1 MKDNWSFIALLVVLG
16 LVGYILMYKK
26 ETFVPEFLEQG
37 NVKATSETRQ
47 SSYAQKTNHFV
58 MTPSK
63 MEPVPGVETP
73 FRVNMHNS
81 FMT

>member
-1 MKDNWSFIALLVVLG
+1 MKDNLTYVVLLAVVV
-16 LVGYILMYKK
+16 LVGYVLMQSK

-47 SSYAQKTNHFV
+47 SSYAQKTNHFA
-58 MTPSK
+58 MTPSVT
-63 MEPVPGVETP
+63 EPVPGVETP

>member
-1 MKDNWSFIALLVVLG
+1 MKDNWTYIVLLAVIGLLGYVL
-16 LVGYILMYKK
+16 MQTK

-37 NVKATSETRQ
+37 NVKATSGNRQ
-47 SSYAQKTNHFV
+47 SSYAQQTNHFV
-58 MTPSK
+58 MTPSA

-73 FRVNMHNS
+73 FRVNMYNS

>member
-1 MKDNWSFIALLVVLG
+1 VALLAVVG
-16 LVGYILMYKK
+16 LVGYVLMQSK

-63 MEPVPGVETP
+63 PEPVSGVETP

>member
-1 MKDNWSFIALLVVLG
+1 VALLVVVG
-16 LVGYILMYKK
+16 LVGYTLMQSK

-37 NVKATSETRQ
+37 NVKATSGTRQ
-47 SSYAQKTNHFV
+47 SSYEQKTNHFV
-58 MTPSK
+58 MTPSA
-63 MEPVPGVETP
+63 MESVPGVETP

>member
-1 MKDNWSFIALLVVLG
+1 MKDNWTYVALIAVVA
-16 LVGYILMYKK
+16 LVGYVLMQSK
-26 ETFVPEFLEQG
+26 ESFVPEFLEQG
-37 NVKATSETRQ
+37 NVKSTSETRQ

-63 MEPVPGVETP
+63 PEPISGVETP
-73 FRVNMHNS
+73 FRVNMYNS

>member
-1 MKDNWSFIALLVVLG
+1 MNDNWTVVALLVAIG
-16 LVGYILMYKK
+16 LVGYIVMSKR
-26 ETFVPEFLEQG
+26 EGFVPEFLEQG

-63 MEPVPGVETP
+63 PEPIAGVETP
-73 FRVNMHNS
+73 YRVNMHNS

>member
-1 MKDNWSFIALLVVLG
+1 MALLAVVG
-16 LVGYILMYKK
+16 LVGYVLMQSK

-63 MEPVPGVETP
+63 PEPVSGVETP

>member
-1 MKDNWSFIALLVVLG
+1 MKDNWTYVALLAVVCLI
-16 LVGYILMYKK
+16 GYVLMQSK
-26 ETFVPEFLEQG
+26 ETFVPEFLDQG
-37 NVKATSETRQ
+37 NVNATSETRQ

-58 MTPSK
+58 MTPSP
-63 MEPVPGVETP
+63 MDPVPGVETP

>member
-1 MKDNWSFIALLVVLG
+1 MKDNLTYVALLAVAV
-16 LVGYILMYKK
+16 LVGYVLMQSK

-63 MEPVPGVETP
+63 PEPVPGVETP
-73 FRVNMHNS
+73 FRVNMYNS
-81 FMT
+81 FTT

>member
-1 MKDNWSFIALLVVLG
+1 MKDNWTYIVLLAVIGLLGYVV
-16 LVGYILMYKK
+16 MQTK

-37 NVKATSETRQ
+37 NVKATSGNSQ

-58 MTPSK
+58 MTPSV
-63 MEPVPGVETP
+63 MEPVSGVETP

>member
-1 MKDNWSFIALLVVLG
+1 MKDNWTYIALLAAVGLIGYVL
-16 LVGYILMYKK
+16 MQTK

-63 MEPVPGVETP
+63 PEPVAGTETP

>member
-1 MKDNWSFIALLVVLG
+1 VALLAVVS
-16 LVGYILMYKK
+16 LVGYVLMQSK

-63 MEPVPGVETP
+63 PEPVSGVETP

>member
-1 MKDNWSFIALLVVLG
+1 MKDNLTYVVL
-16 LVGYILMYKK
+16 LAVVVLIGYVLMGSK
-26 ETFVPEFLEQG
+26 ESFVPEFLEQG
-37 NVKATSETRQ
+37 NVKATSGNRQ
-47 SSYAQKTNHFV
+47 SSYDQKTNHFV

-63 MEPVPGVETP
+63 PEPVAGVETP

>member
-1 MKDNWSFIALLVVLG
+1 MKDNWIYVALLAVVG
-16 LVGYILMYKK
+16 LVGYVLMQSK

-58 MTPSK
+58 MTPSA

>member
-1 MKDNWSFIALLVVLG
+1 MKDNWTYVALLAAVGVISYVL
-16 LVGYILMYKK
+16 MQTK

-58 MTPSK
+58 MTPSP
-63 MEPVPGVETP
+63 MEPIPGVETP
-73 FRVNMHNS
+73 FRVNMYNS

>member
-1 MKDNWSFIALLVVLG
+1 MKDNLTYVILLAAVG
-16 LVGYILMYKK
+16 LVSYVLMQSK

-63 MEPVPGVETP
+63 PEPVPGVETP
-73 FRVNMHNS
+73 FRVNMYNS